1 MRLLY
6 TASNGTLRWTKDIIH
21 SEEIPPYAILS
32 HTWGEQEVVFDDLK
46 DLDNAVDV
54 DTQRKEGY
62 RKIRFCAQQA
72 KRDSLVYF

>member
-6 TASNGTLRWTKDIIH
+6 TASDGALRWTKDIIR

-46 DLDNAVDV
+46 DIVDA
-54 DTQRKEGY
+54 QRKVGY

-72 KRDSLVYF
+72 KRDSLDYF

>member
-6 TASNGTLRWTKDIIH
+6 IKSDGKLRWTGDKIGDK
-21 SEEIPPYAILS
+21 IPPYAILS
-32 HTWGEQEVVFDDLK
+32 HTWKEGQEVTFADLK

-62 RKIRFCAQQA
+62 QKIRFYAQQA
-72 KRDSLVYF
+72 KRDNLDYF

>member
-6 TASNGTLRWTKDIIH
+6 TASDGTLGWTKDIIR

-46 DLDNAVDV
+46 DVENA
-54 DTQRKEGY
+54 QSIKLNIISCR
-62 RKIRFCAQQA
+62 
-72 KRDSLVYF
+72 SLLSKAIY